1 MLVKTNH
8 NTPIIP
14 NVFNEL
20 LKDMNLLNFSDTNS
34 NIPAVNVNETV
45 DDFVVSVAVPGMDKK
60 DFIIDLEKDILTISS
75 EKNSE
80 KEVEQNNYTHKEYSY
95 QSFKRSFNLPKNT
108 VDNEKVTAK
117 YINGEL
123 IINIPKRE
131 EAKPKPARLIEIK

>member
-14 NVFNEL
+14 NVLNEL
-20 LKDMNLLNFSDTNS
+20 LRDMNLLNFSDTNS

-75 EKNSE
+75 EKNAK
-80 KEVEQNNYTHKEYSY
+80 KEVEENNYTHKEYSY
-95 QSFKRSFNLPKNT
+95 QSFKRSFTLPKNT

>member
-8 NTPIIP
+8 STPIIP

-34 NIPAVNVNETV
+34 NIPAVNVYETV
-45 DDFVVSVAVPGMDKK
+45 DDFVVSVAVPGLDKK

-75 EKNSE
+75 EKNAE
-80 KEVEQNNYTHKEYSY
+80 KEVEKNNYTHKEYSY
-95 QSFKRSFNLPKNT
+95 QSFKRSFTLPKNT

>member
-8 NTPIIP
+8 STPIIP

-45 DDFVVSVAVPGMDKK
+45 DDFVVSVAVPGLDKK

-75 EKNSE
+75 EKNAE
-80 KEVEQNNYTHKEYSY
+80 KEVKKNNYTHKEYSY
-95 QSFKRSFNLPKNT
+95 QSFKRSFTLPKNT